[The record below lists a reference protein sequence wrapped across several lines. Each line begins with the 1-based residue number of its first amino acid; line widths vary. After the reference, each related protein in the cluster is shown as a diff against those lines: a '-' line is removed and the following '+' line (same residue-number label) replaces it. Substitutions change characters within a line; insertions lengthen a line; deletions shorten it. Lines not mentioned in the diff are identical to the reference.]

1 MAVFSEYMAAVFLE
15 TYLSGSLFDK
25 CKKGSAADFLTRPG
39 GRTDLY
45 HFLGIGGSA
54 TIFLTGGLMG
64 IQRFFCLDIVDDS
77 DLYQFTLPT
86 QKTGGVHNH

>member
-1 MAVFSEYMAAVFLE
+1 MVISKLIKHGLKKYLLSSFFRILVVAVFSEYMAAVFLE

-54 TIFLTGGLMG
+54 TIFLT
-64 IQRFFCLDIVDDS
+64 RS
-77 DLYQFTLPT
+77 
-86 QKTGGVHNH
+86 